1 MHPIPSP
8 DLDAE
13 LAVLRA
19 AIAGPVHR
27 CGDPGYDDARAIWN
41 GMHDLHPA
49 VVVEPADAAE
59 VAAAV
64 RFAVARDLPI
74 AIRGGG
80 HGVAG
85 TGSVEDGLMLNLRG
99 MRSVTVDVERRIV
112 RAGPGATLADVD
124 AATQA
129 HGLAVPI
136 GVISGTGVAGLT
148 LGGGVG
154 WLTRAYGLAADNLLA
169 ADVVL
174 ADGSMARAAPDGD
187 AELLWGLRG
196 GGGNFGVVTSLE
208 LQAYPL
214 GPDVFA
220 GAFIHEQP
228 RWAEV
233 LRAWAA
239 WTPGLPDALT
249 SIISFITP
257 PASWGLPDRPMLLLG
272 FAWTGSDPAEGE
284 RLVAPLRAAAPPD
297 IEVLEPARWVDWQ
310 SSVDEVFPTGVRA
323 YWKNVALDRLGEGEI
338 AAIVEAAASLPHAR
352 SGFDIHHMEGAFG
365 RVPVEATA
373 FPNRSAR
380 YWINAY
386 ATWEGAALDD
396 AATTWAR
403 GAHARLQPYA
413 AAGEYVN
420 FLGADAPGTDG
431 RAAALRTYGPD
442 TLRRLVALKRRVDPQ
457 NRFRRNHNVAP
468 DQAV

>member
-112 RAGPGATLADVD
+112 RAGPGATLADID
-124 AATQA
+124 AATQP

-233 LRAWAA
+233 LRAWRER
-239 WTPGLPDALT
+239 TSPDEQEAELATLRAEAQAELDAERIEHDRMALW
-249 SIISFITP
+249 
-257 PASWGLPDRPMLLLG
+257 ALG
-272 FAWTGSDPAEGE
+272 RQGNVAGTGE
-284 RLVAPLRAAAPPD
+284 RAIEPNVRLVIDHYAKASGNSAAM
-297 IEVLEPARWVDWQ
+297 PAR
-310 SSVDEVFPTGVRA
+310 
-323 YWKNVALDRLGEGEI
+323 LI
-338 AAIVEAAASLPHAR
+338 
-352 SGFDIHHMEGAFG
+352 
-365 RVPVEATA
+365 
-373 FPNRSAR
+373 
-380 YWINAY
+380 
-386 ATWEGAALDD
+386 
-396 AATTWAR
+396 
-403 GAHARLQPYA
+403 
-413 AAGEYVN
+413 
-420 FLGADAPGTDG
+420 
-431 RAAALRTYGPD
+431 AAAL
-442 TLRRLVALKRRVDPQ
+442 A
-457 NRFRRNHNVAP
+457 
-468 DQAV
+468 